1 MRMRTP
7 EAARA
12 VSSAGSSVD
21 AMGNYVSE
29 QLIVFLR
36 SIALGAVLGVVYDL
50 LGALRRLGG
59 RLWGGVLDAVFC
71 LAAAGSVFLFVMA
84 GDGEMRMFIALGV
97 LGGAVLFWCLLGSL
111 LRPVWIFWLD
121 MALWP
126 IAVFQNILKKF
137 GQKLKKVF
145 SFLKKRF
152 TIKVNTLRRKKSSGA
167 KEGDDSMRTP
177 ARGRKNSRSKK
188 KKRMVV
194 ETKPTSKLT
203 IIILAVLMVGISV
216 QIYQMAGKLR
226 DAKVEELAYVQQ
238 LADLEVANA
247 QLKADL
253 ENSGSLDLIEDIAR
267 DKLGMVKEGE
277 KVFHFSK

>member
-1 MRMRTP
+1 MT
-7 EAARA
+7 
-12 VSSAGSSVD
+12 

-29 QLIVFLR
+29 QLAVFLR
-36 SIALGAVLGVVYDL
+36 AIALGAVLGLVYDL
-50 LGALRRLGG
+50 LGVLRKLGG
-59 RLWGGVLDAVFC
+59 RLWGGVLDAAFC
-71 LAAAGSVFLFVMA
+71 LTAAGSVFLFVMA

-111 LRPVWIFWLD
+111 LRPVWIFWLE

-126 IAVFQNILKKF
+126 VGILQNFLKKF
-137 GQKLKKVF
+137 AQKLKKGF

-152 TIKVNTLRRKKSSGA
+152 IIGLDTLRRKKPSGG
-167 KEGDDSMRTP
+167 KKGDSPMRTS
-177 ARGRKNSRSKK
+177 AKGKKSGSSKK

-194 ETKPTSKLT
+194 QVKPASKLT
-203 IIILAVLMVGISV
+203 IILLAVLVVGISV

-226 DAKVEELAYVQQ
+226 DAREEESVYVQR
-238 LADLEVANA
+238 LADLEAANA
-247 QLKADL
+247 QLKEDL
-253 ENSGSLDLIEDIAR
+253 DNSEDLDLIEDIAR